1 MQNSLACKPQNFTD
15 LHYINLV
22 IDLLFND
29 SKINL
34 CRSRSNRMTRVVIVA
49 NFVCNVDNI
58 FSKTAQS
65 V

>member
-1 MQNSLACKPQNFTD
+1 
-15 LHYINLV
+15 
-22 IDLLFND
+22 
-29 SKINL
+29 
-34 CRSRSNRMTRVVIVA
+34 MTRVVILT